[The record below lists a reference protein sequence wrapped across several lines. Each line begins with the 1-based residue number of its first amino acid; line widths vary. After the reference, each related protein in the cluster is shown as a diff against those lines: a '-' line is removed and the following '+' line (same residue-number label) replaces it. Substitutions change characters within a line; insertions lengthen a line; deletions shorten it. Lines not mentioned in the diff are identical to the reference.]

1 MGWAL
6 QQWGIL
12 LEIGL
17 RNFFDE
23 MLTMVRVN
31 GTGRKRW
38 VVMSATAAIVATMPA
53 CLVWTSSSGKVVPI
67 TMTAAQV
74 DSARNEILM
83 MMTRAAA
90 AWNRGDLNAFVS
102 DYDSVQAATFIG
114 RNGVVRGRDVIR
126 EQYASRFAAGGR
138 RDSLSF
144 ENVEV
149 DLLAP
154 DAANVIAYYRLMRG
168 DSTISRG
175 PTSLVM
181 RKRGNTWK
189 ITHDHSS

>member
-1 MGWAL
+1 MGMSMTVRTRVSQRAAM
-6 QQWGIL
+6 GAMVAAM
-12 LEIGL
+12 
-17 RNFFDE
+17 
-23 MLTMVRVN
+23 ML
-31 GTGRKRW
+31 
-38 VVMSATAAIVATMPA
+38 AMPA
-53 CLVWTSSSGKVVPI
+53 CLVWTTSSGKIVPV
-67 TMTAAQV
+67 TMSAAQV
-74 DSARNEILM
+74 DSARLDILTM
-83 MMTRAAA
+83 MNRSAA
-90 AWNRGDLNAFVS
+90 AWNRGDLDAFVS

-114 RNGVVRGRDVIR
+114 GKGIVRGRTAIR
-126 EQYASRFAAGGR
+126 AEYAPRFAAGGQ

-168 DSTISRG
+168 DSTTGRG

-181 RKRGNTWK
+181 RKRGNSWK